1 MTKYPNAPLGSLV
14 KIVRGI
20 SYKSSELSDGD
31 RGVPM
36 VNLRNVGKGGGF
48 RADGLKRYTG
58 EYKPSQV
65 LKPGDLVLANT
76 DLSKAKD
83 VLGSTF
89 LIPPAV
95 SGAVLSLDLSKLVPD
110 ESVIDKKFLNFFLH
124 SPIARSFMKAH
135 GQGITVMHLRMS
147 ALPNLEVPVP
157 PLGEQ
162 RRIVITLDAHLSRI
176 DKALAEFADARAS
189 LLLLERAILYGA
201 FSSAAVASE
210 LVDFED
216 FFTVLKPK
224 FEGYKQKDYLTK
236 GKVPII
242 DQGSAL
248 IGGYVNETKRCL
260 VVQKPLVIFGDH
272 TRCVKFVDFDFAMG
286 ADGTKLLDPNPNVEA
301 KFAYWQLRG
310 KELRNRGYAR
320 HMGELRKE
328 RFWRPDNLTQNEAIQ
343 RVEQAFE
350 SLQQIRNQLETQEKA
365 VEVMRRS
372 LLHVAFSG
380 NMKGL
385 N

>member
-1 MTKYPNAPLGSLV
+1 
-14 KIVRGI
+14 
-20 SYKSSELSDGD
+20 
-31 RGVPM
+31 
-36 VNLRNVGKGGGF
+36 
-48 RADGLKRYTG
+48 
-58 EYKPSQV
+58 
-65 LKPGDLVLANT
+65 
-76 DLSKAKD
+76 
-83 VLGSTF
+83 
-89 LIPPAV
+89 
-95 SGAVLSLDLSKLVPD
+95 
-110 ESVIDKKFLNFFLH
+110 
-124 SPIARSFMKAH
+124 MKAH

-189 LLLLERAILYGA
+189 LILLERAILYGA